1 MRNYI
6 NYIFSLIL
14 NKMGASGSRVYE
26 DDDDLGEIENIIW
39 IDLNVNSE
47 ENKEHIEELESYV
60 YFNVKCF
67 NNVEESIDFIKKI
80 QFKET
85 TIIVDGRLYIEFINK
100 FKEDLKDICIIPKIV
115 IFTKSKKE
123 FLNNN
128 KEYEEIINHPFFNFG
143 GIKETKEEIKE
154 FLIKNNRPNKIILNE
169 EDDCQLVFEYID
181 VKEKLLLPI
190 LYKVLIKVDSYDD
203 IEKFSK
209 YLYKKYKEY
218 PQIRNLLKSINLTK
232 KIPLELLSKYYI
244 KIYTNDSCYFYG
256 HLNRDLRN
264 NKRDKYLPYIKVLYE
279 GIRLKALPFGSDNTL
294 YRGTIL
300 ADKEIKLIKNYLDKK
315 IEGLPGAIIFSKI
328 FLSFSKDRD
337 TAEKFM
343 KGNMKNFL
351 QVLFILEKDENMDFS
366 LSTHADVETLSYFS
380 DEREVLFFPFSSF
393 EIKEVNQTEING
405 EDAYEIKLKY
415 LGKYLKLF
423 ENKPIEIP
431 NSEFKKE
438 LINFGLIEKE
448 DIDNKNEGQ
457 LLKEFIKFKNN
468 MDNVNEENNEEDK
481 SNCIIGEMEFDKD
494 EEARIINSFEEV
506 KRNNNKF
513 IVTDESENTNE
524 NEIKNKLE
532 IKINGEQINF
542 SYFYKF
548 SPGKYKIQ
556 YKFKSVMKRIN
567 CMFYECNHLKNI
579 DLSNFDTEDITNIS
593 YIFYGCN
600 ELENINF
607 TNFTTYNVTE
617 MSHLFKGCFS
627 LKKLDLSNFNTERVS
642 DMKYMFYGCK
652 SLKEINLSSFNT
664 ENVCS
669 MRSMFDECNSLEKL
683 DLSKF
688 STENVSVMDC
698 MFFGCNSIKELDLS
712 NFNTNNV
719 TNMSGLFNG
728 CNSLKSLNISSFN
741 TENTTDMSCMFSMC
755 MSLPNLD
762 LSNFNTQKVTNMS
775 RMFNYCQGLKDLD
788 LSSFQT
794 PNLTN
799 ISFMFSECNSLQR
812 LDLSNFNSQNIK
824 NTINCCEDCQSLTKE
839 QLICND
845 SKINSLL

>member
-1 MRNYI
+1 
-6 NYIFSLIL
+6 
-14 NKMGASGSRVYE
+14 MGASGSSVYE
-26 DDDDLGEIENIIW
+26 DGDDLDEIENIIW
-39 IDLNVNSE
+39 IDLNVDSE
-47 ENKEHIEELESYV
+47 ENKEHLEELESYV

-67 NNVEESIDFIKKI
+67 NNVRESIDYIKEI
-80 QFKET
+80 QFEET

-100 FKEDLKDICIIPKIV
+100 FKEDLKNICIIPKIV

-123 FLNNN
+123 FLNQN
-128 KEYEEIINHPFFNFG
+128 KEYEETINHPFFNFG

-181 VKEKLLLPI
+181 IKEKLLLPA
-190 LYKVLIKVDSYDD
+190 LYKVLIKVDSNDD

-232 KIPLELLSKYYI
+232 KIPLELLAKYYI
-244 KIYTNDSCYFYG
+244 KIYTNESSYFYG
-256 HLNRDLRN
+256 HLNSDLRK

-279 GIRLKALPFGSDNTL
+279 GIRLKALPLGSDNTL

-300 ADKEIKLIKNYLDKK
+300 ADKEIKLIQKYLDNK
-315 IEGLPGAIIFSKI
+315 IEGLPGAIVFSKI

-337 TAEKFM
+337 TAESFM
-343 KGNMKNFL
+343 KGNKKNLL
-351 QVLFILEKDENMDFS
+351 QVLFILEKDESMDFS
-366 LSTHADVETLSYFS
+366 LSTHADVENMSYFS

-393 EIKEVNQTEING
+393 EIKEITQTEING
-405 EDAYEIKLKY
+405 EDAYEIHLKY
-415 LGKYLKLF
+415 LGKYLKEF
-423 ENKPIEIP
+423 ENKPIKIP
-431 NSEFKKE
+431 DSEFKKE
-438 LINFGLIEKE
+438 LINFGLVEKE
-448 DIDNKNEGQ
+448 EVDNKNEGQ
-457 LLKEFIKFKNN
+457 LLNEFIEFKNN
-468 MDNVNEENNEEDK
+468 MDNIKEENNEDDGANK

-494 EEARIINSFEEV
+494 VESRIINSFEEV
-506 KRNNNKF
+506 KRNNYKF
-513 IVTDESENTNE
+513 TVSDESEYSNE
-524 NEIKNKLE
+524 NEIKNKCE
-532 IKINGEQINF
+532 IKINGEPIDF

-548 SPGKYKIQ
+548 SPGKYKIE
-556 YKFKSVMKRIN
+556 YKFKSVMKRID
-567 CMFYECNHLKNI
+567 CMFYECNNLKSI
-579 DLSNFDTEDITNIS
+579 DLSNFDTQDITNIG
-593 YIFYGCN
+593 YMFYGCN

-607 TNFTTYNVTE
+607 TNFTTFNVTE

-627 LKKLDLSNFNTERVS
+627 LKKLDLSSFNTERVS
-642 DMKYMFYGCK
+642 DMKFMFYGCK
-652 SLKEINLSSFNT
+652 SLKEINLASFNT
-664 ENVCS
+664 ENVNN

-688 STENVSVMDC
+688 NTENVNVMDC

-712 NFNTNNV
+712 NFNTDNI

-741 TENTTDMSCMFSMC
+741 TENVIDMNCMFSGC
-755 MSLPNLD
+755 MSLNNLD

-775 RMFNYCQGLKDLD
+775 RMFNYCQALKNLD
-788 LSSFQT
+788 LSSFHT

-799 ISFMFSECNSLQR
+799 ISFMFNECNSLQS

-824 NTINCCEDCQSLTKE
+824 NTINCFEECQSLKKE